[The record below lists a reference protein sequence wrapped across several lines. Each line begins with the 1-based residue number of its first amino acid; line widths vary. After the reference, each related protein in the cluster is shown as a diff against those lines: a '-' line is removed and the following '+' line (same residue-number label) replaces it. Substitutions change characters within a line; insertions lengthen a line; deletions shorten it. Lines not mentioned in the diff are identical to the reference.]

1 MFRAGSTSGA
11 ARAIFEGVPSTVL
24 VEGNVEG
31 VASITLV
38 TDQSTDP
45 NVARAAFARL
55 VGNVPPLRTAPVLA
69 DVLVSWSG
77 AQTSEIVGGVR
88 LFAECA
94 DTMCIVQVND
104 AVDPLR
110 PLPLP

>member
-1 MFRAGSTSGA
+1 LDGTAL
-11 ARAIFEGVPSTVL
+11 TVL
-24 VEGNVEG
+24 VDGNAIG
-31 VASITLV
+31 VAGITTV
-38 TDQSTDP
+38 TDDSTDP
-45 NVARAAFARL
+45 SVARAAFARL
-55 VGNVPPLRTAPVLA
+55 VGNVPPLRTAPVLT